1 MISGSHVAQHNKIP
15 MGQKIAFGFGMLANQ
30 MFPAI
35 LGIFMVVLVQDL
47 GFTGRMWS
55 LIYFFPRIFD
65 SITDPIMGFISDN
78 TKSKWGRRRQYVL
91 LGAIVMGVAYI
102 FMWQLF
108 KENTLEYNFWY
119 FILWSVLFYL
129 GLTLFSVPYVAMG
142 YEMSDDFHERTNIM
156 AIAQWIG
163 QWAWVISPWFW
174 VIMYDPEWFSS
185 ADVAVREL
193 AIWVAIPCTI
203 CAMIPAIFIKSK
215 STLNEDYEPLNR
227 ASIGNS
233 LLKIYHSFIEA
244 FKIKEFRKLCGATF
258 LIFNAFNTVAALTF
272 FVIVYKLFN
281 GDAGASGIWVSLF
294 GCLGALGTTF
304 IVIPI
309 ITWMSKKLGKK
320 RAFILAQGISVIGYA
335 MLWFLFIPGK
345 PWMYIIALPFFSFGI
360 GSLFTIMMSMTADVI
375 DLDELNTGLRREGIF
390 GAIYWWM
397 VKVGFAIA
405 GALSGFIIA
414 FVGFNPD
421 LATTDQESAVNGLHA
436 FFCFFPLVGT
446 LIAVYIMRDYSID
459 ETRANEI
466 RQQLEGREV
475 APKSLTPYYKKGK
488 LKEFTDVNF
497 NKSLKGD
504 VDFSSLNKKEQAK
517 LFKDT
522 LTKGLHGLCFSP
534 FREHQ
539 SVHDKLSE
547 MQIIERMDIVAPYTQ
562 WIRSFSCT
570 NGNELI
576 PKVAKA
582 KGLNT
587 MVGAWIGVDAKENQK
602 EINALIKLVKN
613 NQVDIAVVGNETL
626 MRDELSEAQV
636 IEYIAQVKKANPK
649 VLVGYVDAYYQ
660 FIQRPKLIDACDVIL
675 INCYPFWEG
684 STIESSTAHLKEM
697 YEATRNVA
705 KKKPVIISETGWPN
719 EGESVG
725 AATPKA
731 SNSAQYF
738 VNVNAWAQEAQAPLF
753 YFSSFDESWK
763 VGPEGEV
770 GAYWGIWD
778 KNENLKF

>member
-1 MISGSHVAQHNKIP
+1 MKSGSHVVQHNKVP

-142 YEMSDDFHERTNIM
+142 YEMSDDFHERTSIM

-163 QWAWVISPWFW
+163 QWAWVIAPWFW

-193 AIWVAIPCTI
+193 AIWVAVPCTI
-203 CAMIPAIFIKSK
+203 CAMIPAFFIKSK
-215 STLNEDYEPLNR
+215 STLNEDYEPLNS
-227 ASIGNS
+227 ANIGNS

-309 ITWMSKKLGKK
+309 ITWVSKKLGKK
-320 RAFILAQGISVIGYA
+320 RAFILAQAISVIGYA

-446 LIAVYIMRDYSID
+446 LIAMYIMRDYSID

-466 RQQLEGREV
+466 RQQLKGRKA
-475 APKSLTPYYKKGK
+475 APKSLTSYYKEGK

-534 FREHQ
+534 YREHQ
-539 SVHDKLSE
+539 SVDDKLSE

-570 NGNELI
+570 NGNEFI
-576 PKVAKA
+576 PKAAKA

-602 EINALIKLVKN
+602 EIDALIKLVKN

-636 IEYIAQVKKANPK
+636 IDYIAQVKKANPK

-660 FIQRPKLIDACDVIL
+660 FIQRPKLVDACDVML
-675 INCYPFWEG
+675 INCYPLWEG
-684 STIESSTAHLKEM
+684 STIESSTAYLKEM

-705 KKKPVIISETGWPN
+705 KNKPVIISETGWPN

-725 AATPKA
+725 AATPTA
-731 SNSAQYF
+731 TNAAQYF

-770 GAYWGIWD
+770 GAYWGLWD
-778 KNENLKF
+778 KNENVKF